1 MCTPPTKQSALAPA
15 PGRASGLAA
24 LATAWLT
31 PKTKQPVLLL
41 ATRSVSP
48 STSACRSAS
57 SLVSGRA
64 GAAAFGAAAYF
75 LCAAAFFL
83 CAAAF
88 LFCAAAPTAAAPF
101 STIFATHAAI
111 AAALFAAAPS
121 SITAAAAAGRSRG
134 QKVGV
139 GMLSVSD
146 RKQDV
151 RHIDPLWFVAAIG
164 DP

>member
-1 MCTPPTKQSALAPA
+1 
-15 PGRASGLAA
+15 
-24 LATAWLT
+24 
-31 PKTKQPVLLL
+31 
-41 ATRSVSP
+41 
-48 STSACRSAS
+48 
-57 SLVSGRA
+57 
-64 GAAAFGAAAYF
+64 
-75 LCAAAFFL
+75 
-83 CAAAF
+83 
-88 LFCAAAPTAAAPF
+88 
-101 STIFATHAAI
+101 AAI

-121 SITAAAAAGRSRG
+121 SITAAAAGRSRG